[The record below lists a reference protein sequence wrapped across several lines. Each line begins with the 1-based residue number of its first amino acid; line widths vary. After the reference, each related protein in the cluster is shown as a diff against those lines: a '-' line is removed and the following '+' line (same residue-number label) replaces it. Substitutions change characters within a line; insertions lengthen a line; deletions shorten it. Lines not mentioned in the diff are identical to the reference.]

1 MGIDALERYARYF
14 GLGEKTGIELPLETS
29 GTLASKTLYE
39 ERGLD
44 WQAGITLSAAIGQAE
59 NNFSPIQMAKYISM
73 LTNKGKNI
81 DISIVKT
88 IIRPDGTEVAQDEI
102 DSFVNNNEKTKT
114 TTISAIIKG
123 IKNPFIIIET
133 NIPD

>member
-1 MGIDALERYARYF
+1 M
-14 GLGEKTGIELPLETS
+14 LPLETS

-73 LTNKGKNI
+73 LTNQRK
-81 DISIVKT
+81 
-88 IIRPDGTEVAQDEI
+88 EY
-102 DSFVNNNEKTKT
+102 
-114 TTISAIIKG
+114 
-123 IKNPFIIIET
+123 
-133 NIPD
+133 